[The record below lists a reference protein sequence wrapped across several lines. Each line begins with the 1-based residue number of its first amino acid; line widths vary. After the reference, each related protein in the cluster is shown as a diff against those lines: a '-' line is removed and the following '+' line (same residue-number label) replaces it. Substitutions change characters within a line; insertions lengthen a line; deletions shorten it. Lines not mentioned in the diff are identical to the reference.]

1 MKSDMEMLAAR
12 YEDAL
17 KRQELETRLET
28 QELLAQAKFE
38 AQQQLFASQ
47 QSAEAKAKAQQEANQ
62 DGLRA
67 LAERLD
73 QPREARPITDISSS
87 WARAAVK
94 SGEDGPFLRPAS
106 E

>member
-1 MKSDMEMLAAR
+1 MPSRDKSSGDTSR
-12 YEDAL
+12 DAS
-17 KRQELETRLET
+17 
-28 QELLAQAKFE
+28 ELLAQAKFE

-73 QPREARPITDISSS
+73 KPREARPIKDISSR